1 MSIISISAT
10 KAQKDGAKYLFGTK
24 GESILA
30 VLEALSKAKE
40 LRSSHLNGLILMLKD
55 AEDDELIAFKNSA
68 GGKRTIEAAKLLAT
82 AKTLGTSLQGL
93 RKVKVPSKWIQDHD
107 DAKAA
112 GATETKTHK
121 ATGKGTRPQKA
132 EQVANPQAPEPETVK
147 TDTALVDELSA
158 MSPSKFEK
166 LSVEKSSNYMSAAQ
180 RVLLAAL
187 PWNAIGT
194 GQGGENNELIVSGD
208 RQKPLLTFFVENG
221 AWHVADRIKGVTTK
235 LGAFD
240 ISEVIDLARV
250 AAKIK
255 GPAAPGRRA
264 SKKKS

>member
-132 EQVANPQAPEPETVK
+132 EQVANPQAPEPETVAPK
-147 TDTALVDELSA
+147 STPNTGKFKYYFTVDNVKRA
-158 MSPSKFEK
+158 G
-166 LSVEKSSNYMSAAQ
+166 
-180 RVLLAAL
+180 LAARVDA
-187 PWNAIGT
+187 AIQKLHPSVIKEVNGDFVEYSVRT
-194 GQGGENNELIVSGD
+194 KRELNELAEAAGIEISD
-208 RQKPLLTFFVENG
+208 
-221 AWHVADRIKGVTTK
+221 KGVAT
-235 LGAFD
+235 
-240 ISEVIDLARV
+240 S
-250 AAKIK
+250 AKWFS
-255 GPAAPGRRA
+255 
-264 SKKKS
+264 SKK